1 MAILLAAVLTT
12 ACFTQDGSRVRSP
25 YVYGPDDDAASLD
38 GLFIPRV
45 GVWAG
50 REFKFQATR
59 ADGFRSTSNQEV
71 LFSASAMAGI
81 QLYDHFRILASF
93 EGDFASKISADVAG
107 AYLGWHQR
115 PAEKYGKG
123 VPDEV
128 TIYAGVLDG
137 RIKIHETDFGNFDR
151 GVGFGGGVSFG
162 WSVSSRVS
170 VDLMAEYR
178 SLKFK
183 YRENVRSGS
192 TSMGGSTGWFGVG
205 LDVRF

>member
-1 MAILLAAVLTT
+1 MAIWLAAVLTT
-12 ACFTQDGSRVRSP
+12 ACFAQDSPGMRSP
-25 YVYGPDDDAASLD
+25 YVYGPEQEASTFD

-50 REFKFQATR
+50 RDFKFQATR
-59 ADGFRSTSNQEV
+59 ADGFTSTSNQDV

-128 TIYAGVLDG
+128 TIYAGVLAG
-137 RIKIHETDFGNFDR
+137 RIKIHETDFGDFDR

-178 SLKFK
+178 SLKFN
-183 YRENVRSGS
+183 YREDVISGS

>member
-12 ACFTQDGSRVRSP
+12 ACFAQDGSGVRSP

-38 GLFIPRV
+38 GIFIPRV

-50 REFKFQATR
+50 RDFKFQATR
-59 ADGFRSTSNQEV
+59 ADGFTSTSNQQA
-71 LFSASAMAGI
+71 LFSASAMAGV
-81 QLYDHFRILASF
+81 QLYDHFRILGSF
-93 EGDFASKISADVAG
+93 EGDFASKISAGVGG

-115 PAEKYGKG
+115 PKERYGKG

-128 TIYAGVLDG
+128 TIYAGVLAG
-137 RIKIHETDFGNFDR
+137 RIKVHEADFGDFDR

-170 VDLMAEYR
+170 VDLMTEYR
-178 SLKFK
+178 SLKFD
-183 YRENVRSGS
+183 YRKEVKSGS
-192 TSMGGSTGWFGVG
+192 TSIGGSTGWFGFG